1 MTLARQLFTGITAAF
16 IVLLIGI
23 EMIYVSNARVHL
35 AQQLDAHANETAT
48 SLALSLGS
56 RMSDHDVTLINVIV
70 NPVFD
75 RGHFAAIEVRSAE
88 GKTLVE
94 RRMSAATLEVPAWFA
109 RLVQLEAPT
118 GTALISSGWR
128 QLGRVIVQVHPA
140 YAYRQLWDTAQAT
153 LAWLAL
159 LFALGLVAMHLYL
172 RGILRPLGAIERAAV
187 AISNRDF
194 APIEVKPGTRE
205 LQRVT
210 EAMNSLAAK
219 IREAMAQESARAEKL
234 RREAFEDPLTGQL
247 NRRGFDQRLAALL
260 AEGSEVQSGALGL
273 FSLAGLEEINKTFG
287 LERGNEVLQELGERL
302 ARPTATLNPVVGRWQ
317 GPVLAAFL
325 PDATPELATRWAET
339 VLAEFV
345 GQLRQ
350 EQLPEAV
357 RLSCGLATLD
367 DADDS
372 LALLGERAEAKLAV
386 AVQGGGGVMTA
397 RQELRQGAAEVREQ
411 VEQALAAG
419 RIALL
424 GQHVQAIADGRVLQL
439 EILASLVGSDGRPIP
454 AGVFVPVASQHN
466 LLPALDARV
475 IEKTLAAMAGNTA
488 LPREISINVALQSAA
503 DAGFRTALRQMLKA
517 NGSLAPRLVFEIT
530 GMAASRSAALAADF
544 AAELKRLG
552 ARLALDNFELDRDSM
567 RLAHQLLPAY
577 IKLAPALTREIGSR
591 DDLRF
596 IIEAMLRML
605 QPLEIPLIAQ
615 GIEDEATVQ
624 VLTALGITAWQ
635 GYHGGRPGPLP
646 GTVS

>member
-35 AQQLDAHANETAT
+35 AQQLDAHANDTAT

-56 RMSDHDVTLINVIV
+56 RMSGHDVTLINVIV

-88 GKTLVE
+88 GKALVA
-94 RRMSAATLEVPAWFA
+94 RRMSAATLEVPEWFA
-109 RLVQLEAPT
+109 GLVQLEAPT

-128 QLGRVIVQVHPA
+128 QLGRVIVQVHPG
-140 YAYRQLWDTAQAT
+140 YAYRQLWETAQAT

-159 LFALGLVAMHLYL
+159 LFAAGLVAMHFYL

-219 IREAMAQESARAEKL
+219 IREAMAHESARAEKL

-260 AEGSEVQSGALGL
+260 AEGSEVQSGVLGL

-302 ARPTATLNPVVGRWQ
+302 AQPAETFTAVVGRWQ
-317 GPVLAAFL
+317 GPVLVAFL
-325 PDATPELATRWAET
+325 PDATPEQASRWAET

-345 GQLRQ
+345 GQLRL
-350 EQLPEAV
+350 EHLPEAV

-372 LALLGERAEAKLAV
+372 LVQLGERAEAALALAV
-386 AVQGGGGVMTA
+386 QRGGGIMTA

-424 GQHVQAIADGRVLQL
+424 GQNVHAIADSHVLQL
-439 EILASLVGSDGRPIP
+439 EILASLVASDGRPIP
-454 AGVFVPVASQHN
+454 AAVFVPVASQHN

-475 IEKTLAAMAGNTA
+475 IEKTLAATAGNTA

-517 NGSLAPRLVFEIT
+517 NGTLAPRLVFEIT

-567 RLAHQLLPAY
+567 RLVHQLLPAY
-577 IKLAPALTREIGSR
+577 VKLAPALTREIGSR
-591 DDLRF
+591 DDQRF
-596 IIEAMLRML
+596 MIEAMLRML

-624 VLTALGITAWQ
+624 ALAALGITAWQ